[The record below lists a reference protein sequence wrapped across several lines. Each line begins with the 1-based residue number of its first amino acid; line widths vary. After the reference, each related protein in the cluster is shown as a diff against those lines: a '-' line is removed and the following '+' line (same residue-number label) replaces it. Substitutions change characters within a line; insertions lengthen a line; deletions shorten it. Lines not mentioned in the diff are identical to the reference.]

1 MLKPTVPQRFD
12 LKTET
17 RFKDY
22 VGFHIPDYS
31 PGLQTLQSVVV
42 GFLCRITA
50 PRIFEQIKDQ
60 NVLNLARGGSE
71 GVSLFR
77 LFVY

>member
-22 VGFHIPDYS
+22 VLRCDARARNK
-31 PGLQTLQSVVV
+31 LAVVS
-42 GFLCRITA
+42 A
-50 PRIFEQIKDQ
+50 KSFEADII
-60 NVLNLARGGSE
+60 NE
-71 GVSLFR
+71 GERV
-77 LFVY
+77 

>member
-22 VGFHIPDYS
+22 VLLGQQLAAVAAHQ
-31 PGLQTLQSVVV
+31 PGEL
-42 GFLCRITA
+42 
-50 PRIFEQIKDQ
+50 
-60 NVLNLARGGSE
+60 
-71 GVSLFR
+71 LF
-77 LFVY
+77 

>member
-22 VGFHIPDYS
+22 VAWRTRPRKFAHGDRRTNVEVE
-31 PGLQTLQSVVV
+31 LSV
-42 GFLCRITA
+42 FL
-50 PRIFEQIKDQ
+50 KG
-60 NVLNLARGGSE
+60 VNLAE
-71 GVSLFR
+71 D
-77 LFVY
+77 VYVRHFHLQHSVQ